1 MQPNQVEYPIDY
13 LNQIAPEQKK
23 PGMDGKWVLGLIGLG
38 VVAVIFIA
46 IFFLS
51 SGTSS
56 TQKLQTLAARM
67 QTLQKISDSAEKNIK
82 SSSLRTTNSTLSI
95 FLTNANRNI
104 ETPLKNNKV
113 DAKKL
118 DKSIVKKEDGSKVTA
133 ALEDARLNATYDRT
147 YGREMSFQLDTL
159 HNLMQDIYTSTK
171 SKSLKEF
178 LVSTDDNLTPIRK
191 QLTDFNTTSE

>member
-1 MQPNQVEYPIDY
+1 MQPNQMEYPIDY

-51 SGTSS
+51 SGGGD

-67 QTLQKISDSAEKNIK
+67 QTLQKISESAEKNIK

-95 FLTNANRNI
+95 FLTNANRDI
-104 ETPLKNNKV
+104 EAPLKSNKIEV
-113 DAKKL
+113 KKL
-118 DKSIVKKEDGSKVTA
+118 DKNILKKEDGSKVTA
-133 ALEDARLNATYDRT
+133 TLEDARLNATYDRT

-178 LVSTDDNLTPIRK
+178 LVSTDDNLTPIRE